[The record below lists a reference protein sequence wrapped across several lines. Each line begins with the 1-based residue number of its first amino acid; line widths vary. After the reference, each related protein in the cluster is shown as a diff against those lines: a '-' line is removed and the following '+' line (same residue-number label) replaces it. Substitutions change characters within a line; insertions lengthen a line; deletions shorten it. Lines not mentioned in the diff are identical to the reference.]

1 MDAEHAQRT
10 HATVLAAWLNGR
22 ADDVRKAGGSGQNY
36 SDAADTIER
45 LQKDNDAGRELMR
58 QAWHEFNSIRAR
70 DGAPVGVSEE
80 WWSQMTEELGKLL
93 GDEAKPWM
101 SDAAK
106 ALLEPSHAEIRGV
119 QDWAI
124 KLEQER
130 DAALAEVE
138 RLKARDE
145 KQSGM
150 IRTIDPFSR

>member
-1 MDAEHAQRT
+1 MDEHGEVERQSDLDFVPALSRCATPGKPVTDGLAQ
-10 HATVLAAWLNGR
+10 
-22 ADDVRKAGGSGQNY
+22 
-36 SDAADTIER
+36 AADTIER

-150 IRTIDPFSR
+150 IRTIDPFYR